1 MRQAGRWIDR
11 VDPSFSAKVEDKDLA
26 VNRAKVLVAT
36 NDIEPIAHFGA
47 GSIKQRAGA
56 FWAPRPTQTDHSMLN
71 ALCDSVTLNPC
82 DEPRAW
88 RPILEQGQNSR
99 AKFGVPLQQQPQAPR
114 KLY

>member
-26 VNRAKVLVAT
+26 VNGVSVLVAT

-56 FWAPRPTQTDHSMLN
+56 FWAPRPTLSDGSILN
-71 ALCDSVTLNPC
+71 ALYNSVTLKAC

-88 RPILEQGQNSR
+88 RPILELAQNSR
-99 AKFGVPLQQQPQAPR
+99 AKFGIALQQQP
-114 KLY
+114 